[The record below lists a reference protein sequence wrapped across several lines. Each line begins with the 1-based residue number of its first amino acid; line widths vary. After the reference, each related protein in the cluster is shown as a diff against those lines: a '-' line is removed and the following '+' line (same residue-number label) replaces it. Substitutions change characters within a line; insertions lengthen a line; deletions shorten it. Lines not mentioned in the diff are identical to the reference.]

1 MKITSTGLEF
11 QDFPEF
17 RTFVLEYE
25 LLGSVSLSE
34 PIVDKSGN
42 VLLKEKVAI
51 KENLIKKL
59 EEMDGKFIPSFKLAM
74 SKDLMKMLKMVL
86 SKAILSRIEDKSNQ
100 FIKHLYEQ
108 NAEKM
113 ASLKGIIQNSF
124 YTKSIALAFFRIL
137 LNEREFFNYL
147 ADIGLLT
154 LGSVIQK
161 KYQFKMVNRFS
172 FLAGLCADISA
183 SKDGYYK
190 RTLIGLPLTTIASL
204 SSEVARKFA
213 LPEEVIAAIN
223 GHPLAAFEVPN
234 GNPAEIN
241 GADLRKHPLNIELLA
256 GTAMEDESVEDEE
269 EEGEYAEETADVV
282 LSALKIARYVVE
294 NLKVSV
300 EKERVSEKL
309 LVMFTYNAEKGIFRK
324 DLADPM
330 INRFVEFDAA
340 IKKIRVIA
348 DIENK
353 CKFPTSAWAYPKPKA
368 AQVLC
373 KDRNYQCPLIVNGW
387 DLKIITA
394 QDPFGFIGT
403 SLAVGTYPKCSLEE
417 ELQKKVKIE

>member
-34 PIVDKSGN
+34 PIVDKNGN

-59 EEMDGKFIPSFKLAM
+59 EDMDGKFIPSFKLAM

-172 FLAGLCADISA
+172 FLAGLCADISS

-190 RTLIGLPLTTIASL
+190 RTLIGAPLTAVASL

-223 GHPLAAFEVPN
+223 GHPIASFEVPN
-234 GNPAEIN
+234 GNLAEIN
-241 GADLRKHPLNIELLA
+241 IDELRKHPLNVELLA
-256 GTAMEDESVEDEE
+256 GTAMEDESMEEED

-294 NLKVSV
+294 NLKVTV

-309 LVMFTYNAEKGIFRK
+309 LVMFTYNAEKGLFRK

-417 ELQKKVKIE
+417 ELQRKVKIE